1 MLQEHMSIAAI
12 EKDFVKSNQKNV
24 LKILSETNK
33 KKTVTNLKI
42 YSNPVCSIL
51 LKKSS
56 TCCDFNPLSTNFA
69 KWSNTLKQFSDELFE
84 CV

>member
-33 KKTVTNLKI
+33 KKNSHKLKNI
-42 YSNPVCSIL
+42 
-51 LKKSS
+51 
-56 TCCDFNPLSTNFA
+56 
-69 KWSNTLKQFSDELFE
+69 
-84 CV
+84 